1 MQDREVVAAIVAGDP
16 DGIAAAYDQYAA
28 SLYASCRLMLPDP
41 ADAAGAVRDTFL
53 ISTSRLEG
61 LRDPDRLGAW
71 LAAVARNECL
81 RRLSAAGVTS
91 PLPKV
96 PGPVDGDGDGA
107 AAVVEPPAGLRGQ
120 VLAVCAD
127 NSPAG
132 RADRASAAHRA
143 GAFGPAGFPR
153 AFGPAGFPR
162 AFGSSG
168 PRWWRPVRGRR
179 RTVAAVAAL
188 TAAAAAGLVVMLA
201 VGGSHR
207 AHAATLAL
215 GGTTVGSSGSG
226 SASPAGSPTQG
237 RAASSPS
244 SPAPGQPTPSVT
256 APGGITD
263 PGSPPGQVTP
273 SAPASSPSSSAS
285 PSASSSPSPS
295 PSATSL
301 PTQGTL
307 SVTPDVLVLSTTS
320 GKTVSGTFRLS
331 ATGGPVRNYTIT
343 VPAAMAGEV
352 KVSPAEG
359 SLSASGWV
367 TVTVTVT
374 SKVAIKTQI
383 TVNPGPLYVAVT
395 LTIKT

>member
-96 PGPVDGDGDGA
+96 PGPVDGDGD

-153 AFGPAGFPR
+153 AMGSPGPQ
-162 AFGSSG
+162 
-168 PRWWRPVRGRR
+168 WWRQVRRHPR
-179 RTVAAVAAL
+179 
-188 TAAAAAGLVVMLA
+188 AAAA
-201 VGGSHR
+201 
-207 AHAATLAL
+207 
-215 GGTTVGSSGSG
+215 
-226 SASPAGSPTQG
+226 
-237 RAASSPS
+237 
-244 SPAPGQPTPSVT
+244 VT
-256 APGGITD
+256 A
-263 PGSPPGQVTP
+263 
-273 SAPASSPSSSAS
+273 
-285 PSASSSPSPS
+285 
-295 PSATSL
+295 
-301 PTQGTL
+301 
-307 SVTPDVLVLSTTS
+307 
-320 GKTVSGTFRLS
+320 
-331 ATGGPVRNYTIT
+331 
-343 VPAAMAGEV
+343 
-352 KVSPAEG
+352 
-359 SLSASGWV
+359 
-367 TVTVTVT
+367 
-374 SKVAIKTQI
+374 
-383 TVNPGPLYVAVT
+383 
-395 LTIKT
+395 